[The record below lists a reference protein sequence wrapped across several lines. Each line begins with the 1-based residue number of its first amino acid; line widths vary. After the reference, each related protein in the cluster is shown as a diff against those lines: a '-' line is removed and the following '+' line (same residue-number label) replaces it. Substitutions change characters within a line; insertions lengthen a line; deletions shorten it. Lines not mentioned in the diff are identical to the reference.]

1 MGLTDPE
8 RLHPGALVAREKSV
22 CPSEM
27 EPILDV
33 FDAYDDG
40 IVILDD
46 RGHITRANRRIENVL
61 GVPSS
66 ELIGKPFEDIFRGL
80 KFAPSA
86 TDYPEDESVFH
97 DWHSPGHPDRR
108 FAASLRAL
116 GQGRHY
122 CRLRDVT
129 EQERRTECL
138 RLLEKAI
145 EQSRDVFLITRA
157 EPRVGHQ
164 IVYVNAQFTRQT
176 GYSAEEAIG
185 NTPRML
191 QGPKSDLEALNLV
204 REAIRNRE
212 PVEVEFLNYRKDGS
226 EFWVEVNIAPVADD
240 TGHVTHWVS
249 VQREITERKHWEVL
263 LEENE
268 QRFRALFEQMPQY
281 GVLGFNSRREVV
293 YWNSA
298 CESIY
303 GYSREEAMGKPIEL
317 LMCNEAERAGMIE
330 MLDRW
335 FNEGKVDA
343 PCEMEVRRSDGSPV
357 KVYSSHSLQET
368 PRGREV
374 YCLDFDLTDLKH
386 REEERLKISRLES
399 LSVLAG
405 GIAHDFNNLLMAIC
419 GNVELMKRHIPETGS
434 LREKLDRIEK
444 AGQRATRLAREL
456 LIFAKGGTPQRARI
470 GLPQVIEDSMTFVLH
485 GSNVSCEI
493 SLGESLWEVVVD
505 EGQITQALQN
515 LAVNAREAM
524 PLGGKLTVQ
533 AENVRLD
540 EFTALPLEPGDYVRL
555 TVSDT
560 GGGIPAE
567 HINRIFDPYF
577 TTKESGSGLGLAV
590 TFSVLRRNG
599 GHITV
604 FSEPDEGTTFFIY
617 LPAQTSGT
625 EEELPPLP
633 AEARPQTRDAAT
645 GRPLRILVM
654 DDDPAVLD
662 MTCELLE
669 SLGYATHRAEH
680 GEDALVEYIRAW
692 VMENAFAVVMLDLT
706 VAGGLG
712 GIPTIGKLRSFD
724 PNVKA
729 VMCSGYAEGDALKHF
744 ADYGFAAR
752 LNKPYDVVQLQTA
765 LARVVGVVQAA
776 TV

>member
-1 MGLTDPE
+1 MGLTDTE
-8 RLHPGALVAREKSV
+8 RLHPESPASHKDSV
-22 CPSEM
+22 CPPEM
-27 EPILDV
+27 EPILEL

-46 RGHITRANRRIENVL
+46 RGYITRANRRIESVL
-61 GVPSS
+61 AVPSA
-66 ELIGKPFEDIFRGL
+66 ELIGKSFEDVFQGL
-80 KFAPSA
+80 KLDPAA
-86 TDYPEDESVFH
+86 TDWPDDESVLH
-97 DWHSPGHPDRR
+97 YWHPPDHPDRR
-108 FAASLRAL
+108 FAASLHAI
-116 GQGRHY
+116 GHGRRF

-129 EQERRTECL
+129 EQERRTERL

-157 EPRVGHQ
+157 EPHIGHQ
-164 IVYVNAQFTRQT
+164 IVYVNAQFTSQT
-176 GYSAEEAIG
+176 GYAAEEAIG

-191 QGPKSDLEALNLV
+191 QGPKSDREALNRV
-204 REAIRNRE
+204 REAIRSQK
-212 PVEVEFLNYRKDGS
+212 PIEVEFLNYRKDGS
-226 EFWVEVNIAPVADD
+226 EFWVEVNIAPVADES
-240 TGHVTHWVS
+240 GAVTHWVS
-249 VQREITERKHWEVL
+249 VQREITERKQWEVI

-268 QRFRALFEQMPQY
+268 QRFHALFEQMPQY
-281 GVLGFNSRREVV
+281 GVLGFNSNREVV

-298 CESIY
+298 CETIY
-303 GYSREEAMGKPIEL
+303 GYSREEAIGRRVEMLVGGEDEQPQI
-317 LMCNEAERAGMIE
+317 AE

-335 FNEGKVDA
+335 FREGKVDA
-343 PCEMEVRRSDGSPV
+343 PCEMEVRRRDGSPV
-357 KVYSSHSLQET
+357 TVYSSHSMQDT
-368 PRGREV
+368 PRGPEV

-419 GNVELMKRHIPETGS
+419 GNVELMKRHIPDTGP
-434 LREKLDRIEK
+434 LREKLGRIEK

-456 LIFAKGGTPQRARI
+456 LIFAKGGTPQRSRI

-485 GSNVSCEI
+485 GSNVACDI

-540 EFTALPLEPGDYVRL
+540 EFTALPLDPGDYVRL

-560 GGGIPAE
+560 GSGISSE
-567 HINRIFDPYF
+567 HIDRIFDPYF
-577 TTKESGSGLGLAV
+577 TTKEGGSGLGLAV

-617 LPAQTSGT
+617 LPAQTSGM
-625 EEELPPLP
+625 EEDLLPLP
-633 AEARPQTRDAAT
+633 MEARPKTRDSTT

-654 DDDPAVLD
+654 DDDVAVLD

-692 VMENAFAVVMLDLT
+692 VMGDAFSVVMLDLT

-712 GIPTIGKLRSFD
+712 GIATIAKLRSFD

-729 VMCSGYAEGDALKHF
+729 IMCSGYAEGDALKHF

-752 LNKPYDVVQLQTA
+752 LNKPYDVIQLQSA
-765 LARVVGVVQAA
+765 LARVVGIAQAA
-776 TV
+776 MV